1 LEITGQAGN
10 TTIKCQAHAGYSFN
24 SSANVSNTLSGAFGA
39 SGSASVGAGATA
51 VTYSLSADGL
61 SLTVDLVESPTLI
74 LSNTLE
80 YIDTGAMIVIQSP
93 IVSSNIWLQAHVVST
108 GGYLNWGTIG
118 SGKTIGMQLVYIVGG
133 AA

>member
-1 LEITGQAGN
+1 
-10 TTIKCQAHAGYSFN
+10 
-24 SSANVSNTLSGAFGA
+24 
-39 SGSASVGAGATA
+39 
-51 VTYSLSADGL
+51 
-61 SLTVDLVESPTLI
+61 VDLVESPTLI